1 MTMTDEETTTDRPPE
16 TDNPSQDESPF
27 TTPQLEEIG
36 KSADEDGVE
45 RRDG

>member
-1 MTMTDEETTTDRPPE
+1 MTMSDEETTPDPSPQF
-16 TDNPSQDESPF
+16 DKPSQEESPF